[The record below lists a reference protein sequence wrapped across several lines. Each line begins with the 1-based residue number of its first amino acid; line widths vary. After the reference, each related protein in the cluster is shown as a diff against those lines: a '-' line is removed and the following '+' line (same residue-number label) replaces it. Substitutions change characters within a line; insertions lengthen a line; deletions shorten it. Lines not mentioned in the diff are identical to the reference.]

1 MRRRNSTKLHRQM
14 PPAARSAT
22 LLVALALTVFLA
34 GCGGSDLATPEGR
47 TLRVRL
53 DEYRIVPQDWR
64 AEPGRLRIVAHNVGR
79 LTHNAK
85 IVRQDEDDLEAPPEE
100 VGGTRTAQPG
110 ETVAYTF
117 EDLEPGTYRIVCT
130 ISNHD
135 DLGQYG
141 KLGVEEAGGA

>member
-1 MRRRNSTKLHRQM
+1 MPGPGRRT
-14 PPAARSAT
+14 A
-22 LLVALALTVFLA
+22 LLVALALVAVLA
-34 GCGGSDLATPEGR
+34 GCGGGDLATPDGR
-47 TLRVRL
+47 TMRLRL
-53 DEYRIVPQDWR
+53 DEYRIAPQDWR
-64 AEPGRLRIVAHNVGR
+64 VEPGRLRIVAHNVGR

-85 IVRQDEDDLEAPPEE
+85 VVRQDEDDLEAPPEE

-141 KLGVEEAGGA
+141 KLEVEERGGG